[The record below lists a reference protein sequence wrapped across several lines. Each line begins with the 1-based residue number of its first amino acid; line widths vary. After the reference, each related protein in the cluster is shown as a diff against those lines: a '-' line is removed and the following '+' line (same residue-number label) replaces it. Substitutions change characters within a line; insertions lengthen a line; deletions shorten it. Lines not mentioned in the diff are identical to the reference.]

1 MKEYYRA
8 EYMPAI
14 VREYNLIQK
23 KQSKLSRKKREALV
37 ALAEALVKKND
48 LLKYENGTIGMRIK
62 I

>member
-1 MKEYYRA
+1 MKEYYRT

-23 KQSKLSRKKREALV
+23 KQSKLSSKKREALV

-48 LLKYENGTIGMRIK
+48 LVKYEDGTIGMRIE